1 MTGVLPTI
9 TWCCWIVLGAVLVYW
24 SERFSMRYNAWTT
37 SLRERYPRINPPPT
51 PQIRE
56 MNTKIMKW
64 LFRVVGAFLVMFSFV
79 ALINN

>member
-1 MTGVLPTI
+1 
-9 TWCCWIVLGAVLVYW
+9 
-24 SERFSMRYNAWTT
+24 MRYNAWTT

-51 PQIRE
+51 PQMRE